1 MLLTSTNARLHFHR
15 MGRER
20 LRIDEVGKRKKGH
33 LAWETARCQYWFGG
47 VKERRGHS
55 ESSKNYQSHI
65 KIKKKKFSL
74 RLPGRMCMKL
84 SKPWQKREKAGFSST
99 GEPGILMEGE
109 S

>member
-1 MLLTSTNARLHFHR
+1 MIILLLTSTNARLRFHR

-33 LAWETARCQYWFGG
+33 LAWETAGCQYWFGG

-65 KIKKKKFSL
+65 KIIKKVL
-74 RLPGRMCMKL
+74 I
-84 SKPWQKREKAGFSST
+84 QTAREDVYEALQTMAK
-99 GEPGILMEGE
+99 EGKQLV
-109 S
+109 SVVLVNQAS